1 MRTLTMTRTSKPY
14 VALYGC
20 RSGMGL
26 IFPNQD
32 VVAPL
37 LTYVS
42 DPCSLKPS
50 LARFESF
57 CEYARILATWR
68 GSARGVASAHV
79 DIGCVAQRSNPTM
92 DRTMGSRIR
101 FSPLS
106 GLRVRS
112 GFASSLSFLLPP
124 LSSLLLSPPS
134 SHLSPPSSF
143 LLPPLLSL
151 LLLLLLLPLLLLL
164 LLLFLY
170 IELRNFCFLV

>member
-1 MRTLTMTRTSKPY
+1 MSGLAWNKLLKLAVYLISMGSRAHYEHVRAILRRRGALKLHQLWRADQCF

-106 GLRVRS
+106 GLRDRS
-112 GFASSLSFLLPP
+112 GFASSLSSLLPP
-124 LSSLLLSPPS
+124 LSSLLLPPPFS
-134 SHLSPPSSF
+134 S
-143 LLPPLLSL
+143 LLS
-151 LLLLLLLPLLLLL
+151 
-164 LLLFLY
+164 
-170 IELRNFCFLV
+170 